1 MSEPISLEQPE
12 AWVKL
17 PSEDDIRAMSG
28 GKVHPYEVFLGGR
41 IALMARLLMAHPVIG
56 PVFRPL
62 SAAVLFGPGKLSRTE
77 REMVAG
83 VTAAA
88 QGCVY

>member
-1 MSEPISLEQPE
+1 MSERE
-12 AWVKL
+12 AWVNL
-17 PSEDDIRAMSG
+17 ATEEDVRTLAA
-28 GKVHPYEVFLGGR
+28 GKVHPYEAFLGGR
-41 IALMARLLMAHPVIG
+41 IALMARLMLAHPVIG
-56 PVFRPL
+56 PAMRPL
-62 SAAVLFGPGKLSRTE
+62 SAAVLFGPGHLSRTE